1 MQRGLCVIILEYTFL
16 HFGILFFIGL
26 YLFNTATDHVH
37 FWHACTLGPGLYSPN
52 VFGDAA
58 LINYANLCKICQS
71 INILVYTFLHFD
83 INFFTFWYTLYFI
96 SLYLFNT
103 ATDRVY
109 FWHACTLGSGL
120 YSPNVFGDAALINY
134 ANLCKICQSVNI
146 LVYTFLH
153 FGIHFFIGLYLFNTA
168 TDRVYFWHAWS
179 FGPGL
184 YSPNVFGDAA
194 LINHANLCKFSPNHI
209 KCSYMYFLISW
220 QILFKFGIQI
230 YYRFTKSPS
239 VIGDA
244 ALIN

>member
-1 MQRGLCVIILEYTFL
+1 MTLCLHDRVCLSVCLCVIILVYTFL
-16 HFGILFFIGL
+16 HFGIHFFIGL

-37 FWHACTLGPGLYSPN
+37 VWHACTLGPGLYSPN

-71 INILVYTFLHFD
+71 VNILVYTFLHFG
-83 INFFTFWYTLYFI
+83 IHLFI

-109 FWHACTLGSGL
+109 FWHACTLGPGL
-120 YSPNVFGDAALINY
+120 YSPNGFGDAALINY

-168 TDRVYFWHAWS
+168 TDRVYFWHACTL
-179 FGPGL
+179 GPGL

-194 LINHANLCKFSPNHI
+194 LINYANLCKFSQNHI
-209 KCSYMYFLISW
+209 KCSYFLISR

-230 YYRFTKSPS
+230 YYR
-239 VIGDA
+239 
-244 ALIN
+244 